1 MVLRFQGHTSS
12 VFSLYLDRHGLFSC
26 SFDRTIILWNPKTG
40 EKIRTIQVPYDAVKD
55 LIVIDN
61 EVYSAGNDRVIISW
75 NINTGSQVKFIVANS
90 HSNTIMCFAS
100 RDQIYFTGSQ
110 DTTVIQWS
118 ANSTLPLRKYASRPL
133 ILRQIGIWK
142 NFVISAG
149 EDTEIRMW
157 DTSLNS
163 IAQLAVYYGHSRPV
177 NCIQVV
183 GDTFFSGSIDK
194 TIRHWS
200 LHERVLIRIL
210 NGNNLIL
217 FMLRSRTYKYHQRF
231 GCK

>member
-1 MVLRFQGHTSS
+1 
-12 VFSLYLDRHGLFSC
+12 LDRHGLFSC

-177 NCIQVV
+177 NCIQIV

-210 NGNNLIL
+210 NGNNLII